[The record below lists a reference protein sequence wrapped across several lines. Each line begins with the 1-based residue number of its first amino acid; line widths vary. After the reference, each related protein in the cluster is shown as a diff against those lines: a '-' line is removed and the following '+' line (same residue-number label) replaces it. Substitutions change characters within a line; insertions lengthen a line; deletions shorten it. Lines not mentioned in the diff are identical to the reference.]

1 VDELTSR
8 TRLKPERDEL
18 GDAVRTAAT
27 LQGALVALLVAALL
41 RATPAIGEV
50 VDEITI
56 ERHDSAAR
64 VRLRLTVPVHY
75 LRHAVSADG
84 AAASIYLQA
93 LAPASFA
100 GKPFPDEVKHSRANA
115 AIPGFTVRVNLDPR
129 CEPAPNPICIVVRFE
144 RAVRYEIRLGEDRRS
159 LLLDFP
165 PNSEGEGGPP
175 TAREKP

>member
-1 VDELTSR
+1 MDESA
-8 TRLKPERDEL
+8 KY
-18 GDAVRTAAT
+18 AVPARGAPAAF
-27 LQGALVALLVAALL
+27 LVVALLG
-41 RATPAIGEV
+41 ATPAAGEV

-64 VRLRLTVPVHY
+64 VRVRLTAPVHY

-93 LAPASFA
+93 LAPASFD

-165 PNSEGEGGPP
+165 PKSEGEGGPP